1 MPDLVLSTFSDGVLT
16 ISLDRPDKRNA
27 LSLELIEALRDAVEH
42 AHRCDDVRVVVL
54 TGEGKT
60 FCAGMDL
67 RGVITDV
74 PAMTNMLRTLALT
87 SLRIRALPV
96 PTIARV
102 NGGAIGGGC
111 GLAVVCDV
119 AITHHDARLGY
130 PEVDLGVCPA
140 VVAPLLIRKIGAGR
154 ARAVLLRGGT
164 MSGDEAKAIGMV
176 DMVTD
181 AAGLD
186 AAVATAAAKF
196 CSGGRR
202 ALSVTKNWLNEL
214 DGSLDETVALRAAAL
229 SAEVIAG
236 SEAQASLRRLF
247 GE

>member
-16 ISLDRPDKRNA
+16 ISLNRPDKRNA

-42 AHRCDDVRVVVL
+42 AHRRDDVRVVVL

-74 PAMTNMLRTLALT
+74 PAMTKMLRTLALT
-87 SLRIRALPV
+87 SLRIRALAA

-111 GLAVVCDV
+111 GLAVVCDL
-119 AITHHDARLGY
+119 AITHRDARLGY

-164 MSGDEAKAIGMV
+164 MTGDEAKAIGMV
-176 DMVTD
+176 DVVTD
-181 AAGLD
+181 ASGLD
-186 AAVATAAAKF
+186 PAVAAAAAKF
-196 CSGGRR
+196 CSGGRH
-202 ALSVTKNWLNEL
+202 ALSVTKAWLNEL
-214 DGSLDETVALRAAAL
+214 DGSLDEAVALRAASL

-236 SEAQASLRRLF
+236 PEAQTSLRRLF